1 LTKQGGRFNIV
12 WFYFQFIYNRF
23 HKKGG
28 TMCGIVGVIGDPF
41 AGVIC
46 LEGARGLNH
55 RGQDGA
61 GIAFADSKKRNS
73 LLVKKGVGLVRE
85 VFAEECFKKELIGD
99 ISIGHVR
106 YATTGEITEKS
117 CHPFAIGNSFALAA
131 NGNLVPSEIVRLQGL
146 LKFEQH
152 QIQGD
157 SDSELMALF
166 IYRYLKEGHSL
177 VDVITEVMRTFVG
190 AYSVVMIY
198 NDLMVVFRDPLGI
211 RPLHF
216 GKYQKSDRAN
226 DHTWFVASETVAF
239 DRVRAAPTRAVK
251 PGEMIVFKADGTE
264 PECHQLVSGVRRK
277 RCLLE
282 DNYFSRPDSVDDY
295 CIGCFREKVG
305 CFMAENHPVQAN
317 IVVPVPDSGIMFA
330 EGFSIGAHISLR
342 HGFIRSHDVG
352 RTFIDGRTQDES
364 VRHKYNLVA
373 YLLQGQIIALCD
385 DSLIRGKTMS
395 SLVRM
400 LKDSGKVKEVHLRLS
415 FPEVISE
422 CYYGINI
429 SSKKELI
436 ANRIPDIHAR
446 TDFLGVNSLAYPSL
460 DEMSEILS
468 ELDCSIDNYCT
479 ACCTGEYPTKL

>member
-1 LTKQGGRFNIV
+1 
-12 WFYFQFIYNRF
+12 
-23 HKKGG
+23 
-28 TMCGIVGVIGDPF
+28 MCGIAGVIGDPS

-46 LEGARGLNH
+46 YEGLRGLNH

-61 GIAFADSKKRNS
+61 GIACGDSKKLNS
-73 LLVKKGVGLVRE
+73 LRVKKGVGLVRD
-85 VFAEECFKKELIGD
+85 VFAREDFEQNLIGD
-99 ISIGHVR
+99 ISIGHAR
-106 YATTGEITEKS
+106 YATTGGITEKS
-117 CHPFAIGNSFALAA
+117 CHPFLIGEGFALAV
-131 NGNLVPSEIVRLQGL
+131 NGNFVPSEIARLKIRLQSYAHL
-146 LKFEQH
+146 VQS
-152 QIQGD
+152 D
-157 SDSELMALF
+157 SDSELMAFF
-166 IYRYLKEGHSL
+166 IYEHLKEGHSL
-177 VDVITEVMRTFVG
+177 AKVMTEVMQFQG
-190 AYSVVMIY
+190 AFSAVMIY
-198 NDLMVVFRDPLGI
+198 KDQLVAFRDPLGI

-216 GKYQKSDRAN
+216 GKYQKSDRVN
-226 DHTWFVASETVAF
+226 DQTWFVASETVAF
-239 DRVRAAPTRAVK
+239 DRVRAVPTREVK
-251 PGEMIVFKADGTE
+251 PGEMIVFRADGTE
-264 PECHQLVSGVRRK
+264 PEYHQLVTGVRQK

-282 DNYFSRPDSVDDY
+282 DCYFSRPDSVDGY
-295 CIGCFREKVG
+295 CIGYCRELCG
-305 CFMAENHPVQAN
+305 RFMAKNHPVQAN

-330 EGFSIGAHISLR
+330 EGFSIGAGISLR

-352 RTFIDGRTQDES
+352 RTFIDGRAQDES

-400 LKDSGKVKEVHLRLS
+400 LKESGKINEVHLRLS

-429 SSKKELI
+429 ASKKELI
-436 ANRIPDIHAR
+436 ANRIPNIHAR

-468 ELDCSIDNYCT
+468 GLGCSIDNYCT